1 MASRAFPLGP
11 AHGLGLAI
19 AALILGSAAMVAVR
33 AESFALAPADWQALR
48 FTVLQA
54 SLSAAV
60 SSLLAIPVARA
71 LFRRRFAGRGVLI
84 RLLAAPFVL
93 PVVVAVMGLLTV
105 FGRGGPVNSALVW
118 LGLPEVSIFGLH
130 GIVMANVFF
139 NMPLATRML
148 LHGWQ
153 AIPAERFRLAQSLG
167 LPAGAQFRHLEAP
180 MLRAQLPGIFA
191 VILLICLASF
201 AIALM
206 LGGGPKAST
215 LELAIY
221 QSLRFE
227 FDLGRAAL
235 LAAVQFALCGAIT
248 LAAAGL
254 TLPQGFGAG
263 LGRSVQIAAPGGWRR
278 GVDVLAIAGAAVFLF
293 APLLAVVIKGLP
305 GLAALPTGLWPA
317 VIRSVAVAVVS
328 AVLATVM
335 ALTLAVG
342 AARSQSRVIEM
353 AAMLPLAA
361 SALVLGTGL
370 FLIVRPL
377 VTPESVALPITVL
390 VNAVLTLPYLFRLL
404 LPEARQI
411 VADYGRLTASLGLP
425 PLSVLR
431 FVTLPRLAR
440 PLGYGAGLAAAL
452 SMGDLGVIALFAGDG
467 GATLPL
473 FVQHLIGA
481 YRLQQAAA
489 GSLMLVV
496 ISFALFWGFD
506 RLGSRYADS

>member
-1 MASRAFPLGP
+1 MASSAVKITPAF
-11 AHGLGLAI
+11 GLSIAI
-19 AALILGSAAMVAVR
+19 AALVLGSAAMVAAR
-33 AESFALAPADWQALR
+33 ADSFALAPADWQAVR
-48 FTVLQA
+48 FTLLQA

-71 LFRRRFAGRGVLI
+71 LFRRRFPLRGALI
-84 RLLAAPFVL
+84 SLLAAPFVL

-105 FGRGGPVNSALVW
+105 FGRGGPFNTALAA

-130 GIVMANVFF
+130 GIVLANVFF
-139 NMPLATRML
+139 NLPLATRML

-167 LPAGAQFRHLEAP
+167 LPPSAQFRHLEAP

-235 LAAVQFALCGAIT
+235 LAAVQFALCAAIT
-248 LAAAGL
+248 LAAARL

-263 LGRSVQIAAPGGWRR
+263 LGRHLQISAPNGWRR
-278 GVDVLAIAGAAVFLF
+278 ALDVLAVTVAAVFLF

-305 GLAALPTGLWPA
+305 GLTTLPNGLWPA
-317 VIRSVAVAVVS
+317 VLRSVSVATVS
-328 AVLATVM
+328 AVLATSA
-335 ALTLAVG
+335 ALILANG
-342 AARSQSRVIEM
+342 AAHSKSRVIEL

-361 SALVLGTGL
+361 SSLVLGTGL
-370 FLIVRPL
+370 FLLVRPFIA
-377 VTPESVALPITVL
+377 PENLALAITIL
-390 VNAVLTLPYLFRLL
+390 VNATLTLPYLFRLL
-404 LPEARQI
+404 LPEARQLQ
-411 VADYGRLTASLGLP
+411 ADYGRLTESLGLP
-425 PLSVLR
+425 RRTILR

-489 GSLMLVV
+489 AALILVGL
-496 ISFALFWGFD
+496 SFVLFWAFD
-506 RLGSRYADS
+506 RLGSHYADA

>member
-1 MASRAFPLGP
+1 MASRALPLSP
-11 AHGLGLAI
+11 AHGLSIAI
-19 AALILGSAAMVAVR
+19 AALILGSAAMVAAR
-33 AESFALAPADWQALR
+33 AESFALAPADWQAVR
-48 FTVLQA
+48 FTLLQA
-54 SLSAAV
+54 SLSAAI

-84 RLLAAPFVL
+84 RLMAAPFVL

-105 FGRGGPVNSALVW
+105 FGRGGPVNAALAG

-130 GIVMANVFF
+130 GIVLANVFF

-153 AIPAERFRLAQSLG
+153 SIPSERFRLAQSLG
-167 LPAGAQFRHLEAP
+167 LPPSAQFRHLEAP
-180 MLRAQLPGIFA
+180 MLRAQVPGIFA

-235 LAAVQFALCGAIT
+235 LAAVQFTLCAAIT

-263 LGRSVQIAAPGGWRR
+263 LGRTMQIAVPTGWRR
-278 GVDVLAIAGAAVFLF
+278 GADGLAIALAALFLF

-305 GLAALPTGLWPA
+305 GMLALPNGVWPA
-317 VIRSVAVAVVS
+317 VVRSVSVAALS
-328 AVLATVM
+328 AVLATAV
-335 ALTLAVG
+335 ALVLATG
-342 AARSQSRVIEM
+342 AARSKSRSIEL

-370 FLIVRPL
+370 FLMVRPF
-377 VTPESVALPITVL
+377 VTPETVALPITVL
-390 VNAVLTLPYLFRLL
+390 VNATLTLPYLFRLL
-404 LPEARQI
+404 LPEARQ
-411 VADYGRLTASLGLP
+411 VQTDYGRLTASLGLP
-425 PLSVLR
+425 RRTVLR

-489 GSLMLVV
+489 VSLILVAV
-496 ISFALFWGFD
+496 SFALFLGFD
-506 RLGSRYADS
+506 RLGSHYADA

>member
-1 MASRAFPLGP
+1 
-11 AHGLGLAI
+11 
-19 AALILGSAAMVAVR
+19 MVA
-33 AESFALAPADWQALR
+33 AWADGFALAPADWQALR
-48 FTVLQA
+48 FTLLQA
-54 SLSAAV
+54 GLSAAV

-71 LFRRRFAGRGVLI
+71 LFRRRFPLRGLLI

-105 FGRGGPVNSALVW
+105 FGRGGPINVGLGW

-130 GIVMANVFF
+130 GVVLANVFF
-139 NMPLATRML
+139 NLPLATRML

-153 AIPAERFRLAQSLG
+153 AIPSERFRLAQSLG
-167 LPAGAQFRHLEAP
+167 LPPSTQFRHLEAP

-235 LAAVQFALCGAIT
+235 LAAVQFSLCAVIT
-248 LAAAGL
+248 LLAAKL

-263 LGRSVQIAAPGGWRR
+263 LGRSMDSPAPKSWRRLCDVVAIAA
-278 GVDVLAIAGAAVFLF
+278 AALFLF
-293 APLLAVVIKGLP
+293 GPLLAVVIKGVP
-305 GLAALPTGLWPA
+305 GLAALPNGVWPA
-317 VIRSVAVAVVS
+317 VLRSVVVAVVS
-328 AVLATVM
+328 ALLASAAALIM
-335 ALTLAVG
+335 ATG
-342 AARSQSRVIEM
+342 AARNKGKAIEL

-370 FLIVRPL
+370 FLLVRPWIA
-377 VTPESVALPITVL
+377 PESVALPITVL
-390 VNAVLTLPYLFRLL
+390 VNATLTLPYLFRLL
-404 LPEARQI
+404 LPEARQLR
-411 VADYGRLTASLGLP
+411 ADYGRLTASLGLP
-425 PLSVLR
+425 RRTRLR

-489 GSLMLVV
+489 ASLILVAV
-496 ISFALFWGFD
+496 SFALFWAFD
-506 RLGSRYADS
+506 RLGSYYADA

>member
-1 MASRAFPLGP
+1 MASRVVQIGP
-11 AHGLGLAI
+11 ALGLSIAI
-19 AALILGSAAMVAVR
+19 ATLILGSAATVAAR
-33 AESFALAPADWQALR
+33 ADSFALAPADWQAVR
-48 FTVLQA
+48 FTLLQA

-60 SSLLAIPVARA
+60 SSMLAVPVARG
-71 LFRRRFAGRGVLI
+71 LFRRRFAGREALI

-93 PVVVAVMGLLTV
+93 PVVLAVMGLMTV
-105 FGRGGPVNSALVW
+105 FGRGGPINTALAW
-118 LGLPEVSIFGLH
+118 IGLPEVSIFGLH
-130 GIVMANVFF
+130 GVVLANVFF

-167 LPAGAQFRHLEAP
+167 LPPSAQFRHLEAP

-235 LAAVQFALCGAIT
+235 LATVQFILCAAIT
-248 LAAAGL
+248 LAAARL
-254 TLPQGFGAG
+254 TLPQEFGAG
-263 LGRSVQIAAPGGWRR
+263 LGRRMEIAAPNGWRR
-278 GVDVLAIAGAAVFLF
+278 GADALAIAIAALFLS

-305 GLAALPTGLWPA
+305 GMGALPTGLWPA
-317 VIRSVAVAVVS
+317 VGRSVTVAVIS
-328 AVLATVM
+328 AVLATGA
-335 ALTLAVG
+335 ALILAVG
-342 AARSQSRVIEM
+342 AARGKSRGIEL

-361 SALVLGTGL
+361 SSLVLGTGI
-370 FLIVRPL
+370 FLMVRPF
-377 VTPESVALPITVL
+377 VTAETLALPITVL
-390 VNAVLTLPYLFRLL
+390 VNATLTLPYLFRLL
-404 LPEARQI
+404 LPEARQLE
-411 VADYGRLTASLGLP
+411 ADYGRLTASLGLP
-425 PLSVLR
+425 GWTALR
-431 FVTLPRLAR
+431 FITLPRLAR
-440 PLGYGAGLAAAL
+440 PLGFGAGLAAAL

-489 GSLMLVV
+489 ASLVLVV
-496 ISFALFWGFD
+496 VSFALFWAFD
-506 RLGSRYADS
+506 RLGSHYAGA

>member
-1 MASRAFPLGP
+1 MASSTVPLSP
-11 AHGLGLAI
+11 AVGLSIAI
-19 AALILGSAAMVAVR
+19 AALILGSAAMVAAR
-33 AESFALAPADWQALR
+33 ADSFALAPADWQAVR

-60 SSLLAIPVARA
+60 SSVLAIPVARA
-71 LFRRRFAGRGVLI
+71 LFRRRFPMRGALI

-105 FGRGGPVNSALVW
+105 FGRGGPLNTGLEW
-118 LGLPEVSIFGLH
+118 LGLPEISIFGLH
-130 GIVMANVFF
+130 GVVLANVFF

-153 AIPAERFRLAQSLG
+153 SIPAERFRLAQSLG
-167 LPAGAQFRHLEAP
+167 MPPSAQFRHLEAP

-235 LAAVQFALCGAIT
+235 LAAVQFALCAAIT
-248 LAAAGL
+248 LAAARL
-254 TLPQGFGAG
+254 TLPQGFGVG
-263 LGRSVQIAAPGGWRR
+263 LARHTAIAAPAGWRL
-278 GVDVLAIAGAAVFLF
+278 GADVLAIAFAALFLF
-293 APLLAVVIKGLP
+293 APLLAVVIKGVP
-305 GLAALPTGLWPA
+305 GLAELPNGLWPA
-317 VIRSVAVAVVS
+317 VVRSVLVAAVS
-328 AVLATVM
+328 ALLATAA
-335 ALTLAVG
+335 ALTLATG
-342 AARSQSRVIEM
+342 AVRSKSRRIEL
-353 AAMLPLAA
+353 AAMLPLSA
-361 SALVLGTGL
+361 SSLVLGTGL
-370 FLIVRPL
+370 FLMVRPF
-377 VTPESVALPITVL
+377 VTPELLALPITVL
-390 VNAVLTLPYLFRLL
+390 VNATLTLPYLFRLL

-411 VADYGRLTASLGLP
+411 EADYGRLTASLGL
-425 PLSVLR
+425 SGSTALR
-431 FVTLPRLAR
+431 FVILPRLAR

-489 GSLMLVV
+489 ASLILVA
-496 ISFALFWGFD
+496 ISFALFWAFD
-506 RLGSRYADS
+506 KLGSHYADA

>member
-1 MASRAFPLGP
+1 MASRAVEISP
-11 AHGLGLAI
+11 AFGLSLAI
-19 AALILGSAAMVAVR
+19 AALILGSAAMVGAR
-33 AESFALAPADWQALR
+33 ADGFALAAQDWQALR

-54 SLSAAV
+54 SLSAAT

-71 LFRRRFAGRGVLI
+71 LFRRRFPWRGMLI

-105 FGRGGPVNSALVW
+105 FGRGGPVNGALAW
-118 LGLPEVSIFGLH
+118 LGLPEVSIFGLQ
-130 GIVMANVFF
+130 GVVLANVFF

-153 AIPAERFRLAQSLG
+153 SIPVERFRLAQSLG
-167 LPAGAQFRHLEAP
+167 LPPSAQVRHLEAP
-180 MLRAQLPGIFA
+180 MVRAQLPGIFA

-235 LAAVQFALCGAIT
+235 LAAVQFALCAAIT
-248 LAAAGL
+248 LAAARL

-263 LGRSVQIAAPGGWRR
+263 LGRRMAIAAPTGWRR
-278 GVDVLAIAGAAVFLF
+278 GADGLAIAAAALFLF
-293 APLLAVVIKGLP
+293 TPLLAVVSKGLP
-305 GLAALPTGLWPA
+305 GLAALPNGLWPS
-317 VIRSVAVAVVS
+317 VLRSVLVAVVS
-328 AVLATVM
+328 ALLATSA
-335 ALTLAVG
+335 ALILAVG
-342 AARSQSRVIEM
+342 AARSKSRVIEL

-361 SALVLGTGL
+361 SSLVLGTGL
-370 FLIVRPL
+370 FLMVRPF
-377 VTPESVALPITVL
+377 VTPETLALPITVL
-390 VNAVLTLPYLFRLL
+390 VNATLTLPYLFRLL
-404 LPEARQI
+404 LPEARQLE
-411 VADYGRLTASLGLP
+411 ADYGRLTASLGLP
-425 PLSVLR
+425 RRTILR

-489 GSLMLVV
+489 ASLILVA
-496 ISFALFWGFD
+496 ISFALFWAFD
-506 RLGSRYADS
+506 RLGSRYADA

>member
-1 MASRAFPLGP
+1 MASSTFKISP
-11 AHGLGLAI
+11 ALGLSIVI
-19 AALILGSAAMVAVR
+19 AALILGSAAMVAAR
-33 AESFALAPADWQALR
+33 ADSFALAAADWQALR
-48 FTVLQA
+48 FTLLQA

-60 SSLLAIPVARA
+60 SSVLAIPVARA
-71 LFRRRFAGRGVLI
+71 LFRRRFPLRGVLI

-105 FGRGGPVNSALVW
+105 FGRGGPINAALAA

-130 GIVMANVFF
+130 GVVLANVFF

-167 LPAGAQFRHLEAP
+167 LPPVAQFRHLEVP

-235 LAAVQFALCGAIT
+235 LAAVQFALCATIT
-248 LAAAGL
+248 LAAAQL

-263 LGRSVQIAAPGGWRR
+263 LGRDLEIAAPAGWRH
-278 GVDVLAIAGAAVFLF
+278 GLDLLAIGAAALFLF
-293 APLLAVVIKGLP
+293 APLLAVVLRGLP
-305 GLAALPTGLWPA
+305 GLSALPNGIWPA
-317 VIRSVAVAVVS
+317 VLRSVSVAVVS
-328 AVLATVM
+328 AVLAASA
-335 ALTLAVG
+335 ALILAIG
-342 AARSQSRVIEM
+342 AAARKSRGIEL

-370 FLIVRPL
+370 FLIVRPF
-377 VTPESVALPITVL
+377 VAPETLALPVTIL
-390 VNAVLTLPYLFRLL
+390 VNATLTLPYLFRLL
-404 LPEARQI
+404 LPEARQLQ
-411 VADYGRLTASLGLP
+411 ADYGRLTASLGLP
-425 PLSVLR
+425 RRTELR

-440 PLGYGAGLAAAL
+440 HLGYGAGLAAAL

-473 FVQHLIGA
+473 FIQHLIGA

-489 GSLMLVV
+489 AALILVA
-496 ISFALFWGFD
+496 ISFALFWAFD
-506 RLGSRYADS
+506 RLGSRYADA